1 MCCHNT
7 EFFEALHH
15 GASESYCTFLLP
27 DATGSYRE
35 KTLTTKKK
43 RKGRFCKCSEDAGAE
58 ACTASAAKKCE
69 PWPGA
74 SSVQCE
80 GLISCPCPA
89 YILPRSC
96 SWSLVL
102 PGTLNAMFAETLC
115 PSPEPPSAS
124 PRDQARGHT
133 GLTHTL
139 RGAQKHTAPS
149 NGARPPL
156 RHEPTPLALLAFISG
171 AV

>member
-1 MCCHNT
+1 MPGLRHVLRVQPRSVSPGLAQAQC
-7 EFFEALHH
+7 
-15 GASESYCTFLLP
+15 SVR
-27 DATGSYRE
+27 GSYPAHV
-35 KTLTTKKK
+35 LL
-43 RKGRFCKCSEDAGAE
+43 A
-58 ACTASAAKKCE
+58 
-69 PWPGA
+69 
-74 SSVQCE
+74 
-80 GLISCPCPA
+80 SCPGPA
-89 YILPRSC
+89 PGQ
-96 SWSLVL
+96 LVL

-124 PRDQARGHT
+124 PRDQAREHT

>member
-69 PWPGA
+69 PRPGP

-89 YILPRSC
+89 CILPRSC
-96 SWSLVL
+96 SWSAGAAWDFECNVCRDTL
-102 PGTLNAMFAETLC
+102 PFPRAPLC
-115 PSPEPPSAS
+115 LSQRPGQGAHRAHPHPARCPE
-124 PRDQARGHT
+124 
-133 GLTHTL
+133 
-139 RGAQKHTAPS
+139 HTAPS